1 MQKKQYYL
9 CVTPFFPSKEAVY
22 GSYIYDQVKAI
33 SRNSDYEVLVFRP
46 TSIRSKQ
53 SYYEYDGIK
62 VFLFPSLFMPSYFF
76 NGLTN
81 SYNEHAF
88 ISGLK
93 KNGIK
98 IDDIAVVHCHTAT
111 YACYG
116 IAIKKLNSHVKIVLQ
131 HHDKDPYQILN
142 GKFAGFLPNLL
153 FRAIVNIQNFK
164 QVDCHVCISE
174 VVRDNLLAFPKPGI
188 DEIYDLYKSQVKKIE
203 WLKNDTSCF
212 SNYVLYNGV
221 DTSLFKFKKK
231 QNHSHF
237 TIGCIGNYQ
246 YLKDHITLLKAID
259 LIYSRNQI
267 PNMRVRLIGH
277 GPLENDLRNY
287 VTEHHLDETVCFE
300 KEVDHSELPKFYN
313 SLDLFVLPSIF
324 EGFGCVYTEAAACG
338 VPFMMCKGQGAAEY
352 IPESEAD
359 KWLIEKGDYASL
371 ADKIYSFYINRYE
384 QKLSKTFDIDE
395 LIKEYLKKIIEFH
408 E

>member
-1 MQKKQYYL
+1 MSNNKYYL
-9 CVTPFFPSKEAVY
+9 CVTPFFPTKEAVY

-46 TSIRSKQ
+46 TSMRDQQ
-53 SYYEYDGIK
+53 SCYEFDGIK
-62 VFLFPSLFMPSYFF
+62 VFQFHSLFMPSYFL

-81 SYNEHAF
+81 SYNGHAF
-88 ISGLK
+88 VAALK
-93 KNGIK
+93 KIRINPN
-98 IDDIAVVHCHTAT
+98 DIAVVHCHTAT

-116 IAIKKLNSHVKIVLQ
+116 IAIKKLNSHIKVVLQ

-153 FRAIVNIQNFK
+153 FRAIVNILNFK
-164 QVDCHVCISE
+164 QIDCHVCISE
-174 VVRDNLLAFPKPGI
+174 VVKDNLLAFPKPGK
-188 DEIYDLYKSQVKKIE
+188 DEIYDPYKCQIKRIE
-203 WLKNDTSCF
+203 WLRNDTSGL
-212 SNYVLYNGV
+212 SSYVLYNGV
-221 DTSLFKFKKK
+221 DTSQFKLKKK
-231 QNHSHF
+231 LQHSHF

-259 LIYSRNQI
+259 LIHQGNLI

-287 VTEHHLDETVCFE
+287 VIEHHLEETVCFE
-300 KEVDHSELPKFYN
+300 KEVDHSELPQFYN

-352 IPESEAD
+352 IPVSEAD
-359 KWLIEKGDYASL
+359 KWLIEKGDSASL
-371 ADKIYSFYINRYE
+371 ADKIYRFYINRYE

-395 LIKEYLKKIIEFH
+395 LIMEYLKKTIYE
-408 E
+408 

>member
-1 MQKKQYYL
+1 MQKKKYYL

-33 SRNSDYEVLVFRP
+33 SRNSDFEVLVFRP
-46 TSIRSKQ
+46 TSRRGKQ

-81 SYNEHAF
+81 SYNGHAF
-88 ISGLK
+88 VAALK
-93 KNGIK
+93 KIGINPN
-98 IDDIAVVHCHTAT
+98 DIAVVHCHTAT

-116 IAIKKLNSHVKIVLQ
+116 IAVKKLNTQIKVVLQ

-153 FRAIVNIQNFK
+153 FRAIVNIRNFK
-164 QVDCHVCISE
+164 QIDCHVCISE
-174 VVRDNLLAFPKPGI
+174 AVKDNLLAFPKPGI
-188 DEIYDLYKSQVKKIE
+188 DEIYDPYKRQVKKIE
-203 WLKNDTSCF
+203 WLKNDTSDFAC
-212 SNYVLYNGV
+212 YVLYNGV
-221 DTSLFKFKKK
+221 DTTQFKFIKK
-231 QNHSHF
+231 QNNSNF

-259 LIYSRNQI
+259 LLNQRNLIYNLK
-267 PNMRVRLIGH
+267 VRLIGH

-287 VTEHHLDETVCFE
+287 VKEYHLEETVCFE
-300 KEVDHSELPKFYN
+300 KEVDHSDLPEFYN

-352 IPESEAD
+352 IKESEAD
-359 KWLIEKGDYASL
+359 KWLIEKGDFASL
-371 ADKIYSFYINRYE
+371 ADKIHLFYINRYE
-384 QKLSKTFDIDE
+384 QKLSKTFDIDK
-395 LIKEYLKKIIEFH
+395 LIIDFLRNVTYSI
-408 E
+408 